1 MNQLQGVLQGFPYY
15 GPKINVNIQAIYTLG
30 CCGSRE
36 QVAKVQPLAAENRY
50 YTASLY
56 ALGKSRVEGSF
67 VQEVFQRD
75 AYCENNK
82 CNLQVTA
89 HALGMAL
96 RLEDGGRAAGLDV
109 DKAVKDLCFIINNRT
124 VMDVNYSSEIV
135 CCLIALAYACDQR
148 FGGNTASAASLELAR
163 QTLADLNRNY
173 SAEVMVRLAKA
184 VGVTYKMLEGESLSE
199 DEEEFLLKKL
209 EI

>member
-1 MNQLQGVLQGFPYY
+1 M
-15 GPKINVNIQAIYTLG
+15 
-30 CCGSRE
+30 
-36 QVAKVQPLAAENRY
+36 QPLAAENRY

-56 ALGKSRVEGSF
+56 ALGKSRVAGSF
-67 VQEVFQRD
+67 VQDVFQRD
-75 AYCENNK
+75 AYCESNK

-124 VMDVNYSSEIV
+124 VLDVNYSSEIV

-148 FGGNTASAASLELAR
+148 FGGNTVSAASMELAR
-163 QTLADLNRNY
+163 QTLANLNRNY
-173 SAEVMVRLAKA
+173 STEVMMRLAKA
-184 VGVTYKMLEGESLSE
+184 AGVAYKMLDGESLSE